1 MIISEN
7 KMNKYDGR
15 VPVELK
21 LVEYEKGKPKQKQN
35 GVDHPARETMSQ
47 QIFTCFYLL
56 RNNDR
61 FFMKDSIFF

>member
-1 MIISEN
+1 MIISKK

-35 GVDHPARETMSQ
+35 GVDLPARETMSQ